1 MRQTGS
7 HLHCAVLGSPW
18 DRLGSVS
25 VPLILRF
32 TNSPFL
38 WSRPPVS
45 AQGRVRVPRVKSG
58 EILPGRLS
66 LSHQEPLM
74 PPHSCP
80 WPLPL
85 SLWLG
90 LSLQIL
96 ARGHEGHHG
105 APRRHLL
112 LLIRAGGGGGQEWVA
127 GAARVIWRAT
137 RGQPIS
143 CRYQLVAAS
152 GTGLEASYTSSWGP
166 GLRALDG
173 GKPWRVTFQSQGT

>member
-1 MRQTGS
+1 MKQTGS

-18 DRLGSVS
+18 DHLGSVS

-38 WSRPPVS
+38 WSRPPAS
-45 AQGRVRVPRVKSG
+45 AQGRVRVPGVKSG

-80 WPLPL
+80 CPLPL

-96 ARGHEGHHG
+96 ARGHEGHHR
-105 APRRHLL
+105 ALRRHLL
-112 LLIRAGGGGGQEWVA
+112 LLIRAGGRGPGVGGGCCQGYLEGHPRPTHFLLLSA
-127 GAARVIWRAT
+127 GGSLWDRP
-137 RGQPIS
+137 RGLIHI
-143 CRYQLVAAS
+143 LLGS
-152 GTGLEASYTSSWGP
+152 GTEGSGRW
-166 GLRALDG
+166 
-173 GKPWRVTFQSQGT
+173 

>member
-1 MRQTGS
+1 MKQTGS

-18 DRLGSVS
+18 DHLGSVS

-38 WSRPPVS
+38 WSRPPAS
-45 AQGRVRVPRVKSG
+45 AQGRVRVPGVKSG

-80 WPLPL
+80 CPLPL

-105 APRRHLL
+105 ALRRHLL
-112 LLIRAGGGGGQEWVA
+112 LLIRAGGE
-127 GAARVIWRAT
+127 GARSGWRV
-137 RGQPIS
+137 
-143 CRYQLVAAS
+143 L
-152 GTGLEASYTSSWGP
+152 P
-166 GLRALDG
+166 GLSG
-173 GKPWRVTFQSQGT
+173 GPLAANPFPVAIGWWQPLGPASRPHTHPPGVRD

>member
-38 WSRPPVS
+38 WSRPPAS
-45 AQGRVRVPRVKSG
+45 AQGRIRVPGVKSG
-58 EILPGRLS
+58 EILPGRVS
-66 LSHQEPLM
+66 LSHQGPVM
-74 PPHSCP
+74 PPHTWPC
-80 WPLPL
+80 PLPL

-96 ARGHEGHHG
+96 ASGHEGHHG
-105 APRRHLL
+105 APSSEKTF
-112 LLIRAGGGGGQEWVA
+112 AAVDKGWGGGAGSGWRVLPGLSGG
-127 GAARVIWRAT
+127 
-137 RGQPIS
+137 P
-143 CRYQLVAAS
+143 LAAS
-152 GTGLEASYTSSWGP
+152 PFPVAIGWWQPLGPASRPHTHPP
-166 GLRALDG
+166 GVRD
-173 GKPWRVTFQSQGT
+173 